1 MFNVFFYIWNYIQE
15 LLLNVYNAMHK
26 AGPFLE
32 IEDGKFNLIINYTFA
47 EAITYMQD
55 VTEHVKMQIIMSY
68 ETLKY

>member
-1 MFNVFFYIWNYIQE
+1 
-15 LLLNVYNAMHK
+15 MHK